1 MNTKERILDVARDM
15 IATSGYHSTTTAAL
29 AGRAGISEGTIYRH
43 FKSKEDILIQILKDL
58 NDRYSRFI
66 LDLRSRIDG
75 GPGTVETVVKEHL
88 RFVEQNVAD
97 IKIVL
102 SSYAYLDPSKRSMTT
117 VIERMGAFFEEHLER
132 AMESGLINRIPA
144 RKDALLMVTLLLGLL
159 RLRLYWPELE
169 DLSEEAV
176 EFCRRSIGSE

>member
-1 MNTKERILDVARDM
+1 MNTKERILDAARDM
-15 IATSGYHSTTTAAL
+15 IATSGYHSATTAAL
-29 AGRAGISEGTIYRH
+29 ASRAGISEGTIYRH
-43 FKSKEDILIQILKDL
+43 FKCKEDILIEILKNL
-58 NDRYSRFI
+58 NDQYSRFI
-66 LDLRSRIDG
+66 LELRSRING

-88 RFVEQNVAD
+88 RFVQQNVAD

-102 SSYAYLDPSKRSMTT
+102 SSYAYIDPSKRSMTT

-132 AMESGLINRIPA
+132 AMKDGIIDRIPA
-144 RKDALLMVTLLLGLL
+144 HKDALLMVTLLLGLL

-176 EFCRRSIGSE
+176 EFCRRSIGSK